1 MFLEYWMI
9 LVLFVFLY
17 FALTSVYFSG
27 YKNGFGEGGAYG
39 YLRALQE
46 VQRKVYVEE
55 QKNIEK

>member
-46 VQRKVYVEE
+46 VQRKVYEE
-55 QKNIEK
+55 E